1 MNRFDSNRIRR
12 HFGADIA
19 RAMSSA
25 AVKAGRARLEAF
37 RAARARGRREDD
49 ARATVT
55 REDDYEKVDDGAR
68 VPAVET
74 TEPSTTRAVA
84 SSENAREMTID
95 GDARA
100 RAEDAPREATTTARG
115 GWDAGR
121 DGDGDAAEATP
132 ATLDAPSTS
141 AFSASAGASGG
152 YFALADAYVDATT
165 TTTAETRVKEHETVE
180 DDDDAERGE
189 EKSVLS
195 ATTSTD
201 RAREQYERVM
211 RAISRNDVI
220 DSSLFDDPRLDGGRR
235 ADEEK
240 KKEEEEEAG
249 ERPLV
254 ERSDLDAIIERV
266 RTDGAIGAPATV
278 VRDDQ
283 SEIVMLQEVI
293 DELTTEKLGLVRGL
307 QKSQLTVDELASE
320 NNALTQRY
328 NETKSQLSHA
338 RSELDRLWMQ
348 YQAKCGDGDGLM
360 MSNPDASERVQA
372 LAAEVVNLEE
382 RLHEFAETKE
392 ANERLRLEAKRSSAR
407 ASEAELVLEAT
418 REQLRLFQERI
429 RDSELMKTL
438 DALEEDDAVLLCAWL
453 RQSEAEAE
461 REAKEDAS
469 SAEKKTRDDVDVTN
483 DVDDEQIELL
493 ASINELLG
501 QLENDKKSLAR
512 QLGSANEAKQQ
523 LAERNEL
530 LESQLAKA
538 LDRLALVDENWSEEE
553 EVVKPRRGLLSFFRR

>member
-1 MNRFDSNRIRR
+1 
-12 HFGADIA
+12 
-19 RAMSSA
+19 MSSA
-25 AVKAGRARLEAF
+25 AVRAGRARLEAF
-37 RAARARGRREDD
+37 RAARARGRREDE
-49 ARATVT
+49 A
-55 REDDYEKVDDGAR
+55 REDDDDADAFII
-68 VPAVET
+68 PAVET
-74 TEPSTTRAVA
+74 TAPSTTRGVEP
-84 SSENAREMTID
+84 SE
-95 GDARA
+95 DARA
-100 RAEDAPREATTTARG
+100 TAIDADARATAEDAPRESTTTEDG
-115 GWDAGR
+115 GWDAGER
-121 DGDGDAAEATP
+121 RGVDGARARTDAAA
-132 ATLDAPSTS
+132 ATLDAPATS
-141 AFSASAGASGG
+141 ALTAASSSG
-152 YFALADAYVDATT
+152 YFALADAYVEANA
-165 TTTAETRVKEHETVE
+165 AETRVE
-180 DDDDAERGE
+180 DDERGE
-189 EKSVLS
+189 QKNVLS

-211 RAISRNDVI
+211 RAISQNDAI
-220 DSSLFDDPRLDGGRR
+220 DSSLFDDSRFDDGRR
-235 ADEEK
+235 ANEEEE
-240 KKEEEEEAG
+240 EEEEEAR
-249 ERPLV
+249 ERALV
-254 ERSDLDAIIERV
+254 ERSELDAIIERV
-266 RTDGAIGAPATV
+266 RTDGAIDAPATV

-320 NNALTQRY
+320 NNSLTQRY

-348 YQAKCGDGDGLM
+348 YQAKCGDGDGMM

-392 ANERLRLEAKRSSAR
+392 DNERLRLEAKRSDAR

-418 REQLRLFQERI
+418 REQLRLFKERI
-429 RDSELMKTL
+429 RDSELMETL
-438 DALEEDDAVLLCAWL
+438 DARKEDDAVLLCAWL
-453 RQSEAEAE
+453 RQSDAEAE
-461 REAKEDAS
+461 REAKEDALS
-469 SAEKKTRDDVDVTN
+469 VEKNTRDDVEVAS

-501 QLENDKKSLAR
+501 QLEDEKKSLAR

-523 LAERNEL
+523 LTERNEL

>member
-1 MNRFDSNRIRR
+1 
-12 HFGADIA
+12 
-19 RAMSSA
+19 MSSA
-25 AVKAGRARLEAF
+25 AVRAGRARLEAF
-37 RAARARGRREDD
+37 RAARARGRREDE
-49 ARATVT
+49 A
-55 REDDYEKVDDGAR
+55 REDDDDADAFII
-68 VPAVET
+68 PAVET
-74 TEPSTTRAVA
+74 TAPSTTRGVEP
-84 SSENAREMTID
+84 SE
-95 GDARA
+95 DARA
-100 RAEDAPREATTTARG
+100 TAIDADARATAEDAPRESTTTEDG
-115 GWDAGR
+115 GWDAGER
-121 DGDGDAAEATP
+121 RGVDGARARTDAAA
-132 ATLDAPSTS
+132 ATLDAPATS
-141 AFSASAGASGG
+141 ALTAASSSG
-152 YFALADAYVDATT
+152 YFALADAYVEANA
-165 TTTAETRVKEHETVE
+165 AETRVE
-180 DDDDAERGE
+180 DDERGE
-189 EKSVLS
+189 QKNVLS

-211 RAISRNDVI
+211 RAISQNDAI
-220 DSSLFDDPRLDGGRR
+220 DSSLFDDPRFDDGRR
-235 ADEEK
+235 ANEEE
-240 KKEEEEEAG
+240 EEEEEAR
-249 ERPLV
+249 ERALV
-254 ERSDLDAIIERV
+254 ERSELDAIIERV
-266 RTDGAIGAPATV
+266 RTDGAIDAPATV

-348 YQAKCGDGDGLM
+348 YQAKCGDGDGMM

-392 ANERLRLEAKRSSAR
+392 DNERLRLEAKRSDAR

-418 REQLRLFQERI
+418 REQLRLFKERI
-429 RDSELMKTL
+429 RDSELMETL
-438 DALEEDDAVLLCAWL
+438 DALKEDDAVLLCAWL
-453 RQSEAEAE
+453 RQSDAEAK
-461 REAKEDAS
+461 REAKEDALS
-469 SAEKKTRDDVDVTN
+469 VEKNTRDDVEVAS

-501 QLENDKKSLAR
+501 QLEDEKKSLAR

-523 LAERNEL
+523 LTERNEL

-538 LDRLALVDENWSEEE
+538 
-553 EVVKPRRGLLSFFRR
+553 

>member
-1 MNRFDSNRIRR
+1 
-12 HFGADIA
+12 
-19 RAMSSA
+19 MSSA
-25 AVKAGRARLEAF
+25 AVRAGRARLEAF
-37 RAARARGRREDD
+37 RAARARGRREDE
-49 ARATVT
+49 A
-55 REDDYEKVDDGAR
+55 REDDDDADAFII
-68 VPAVET
+68 PAVET
-74 TEPSTTRAVA
+74 TAPSTTRGVEP
-84 SSENAREMTID
+84 S
-95 GDARA
+95 
-100 RAEDAPREATTTARG
+100 EDAPRESTMTEDG
-115 GWDAGR
+115 GWDAGER
-121 DGDGDAAEATP
+121 RGVDGARARTDAAA
-132 ATLDAPSTS
+132 ATLDAPATS
-141 AFSASAGASGG
+141 AFTAASSASGG
-152 YFALADAYVDATT
+152 YFALADAYVEANA
-165 TTTAETRVKEHETVE
+165 AETRVE
-180 DDDDAERGE
+180 DDERGE
-189 EKSVLS
+189 QKNVLS

-211 RAISRNDVI
+211 RAISQNDAI
-220 DSSLFDDPRLDGGRR
+220 DSSLFDDPRFDDGRR
-235 ADEEK
+235 ANEE
-240 KKEEEEEAG
+240 EEEEEAR
-249 ERPLV
+249 ERALV
-254 ERSDLDAIIERV
+254 ERSELDAIIERV
-266 RTDGAIGAPATV
+266 RTDGAIDAPATV

-348 YQAKCGDGDGLM
+348 YQAKCGDGDGMM

-392 ANERLRLEAKRSSAR
+392 DNERLRLEAKRSDAR

-418 REQLRLFQERI
+418 REQLRLFKERI
-429 RDSELMKTL
+429 RDSELMETL
-438 DALEEDDAVLLCAWL
+438 DALKEDDAVLLCAWL
-453 RQSEAEAE
+453 RQSDAEAE
-461 REAKEDAS
+461 REAKEDALS
-469 SAEKKTRDDVDVTN
+469 VEKNTRDDVEVAS

-501 QLENDKKSLAR
+501 QLEDEKKSLAR

-523 LAERNEL
+523 LTERNEL